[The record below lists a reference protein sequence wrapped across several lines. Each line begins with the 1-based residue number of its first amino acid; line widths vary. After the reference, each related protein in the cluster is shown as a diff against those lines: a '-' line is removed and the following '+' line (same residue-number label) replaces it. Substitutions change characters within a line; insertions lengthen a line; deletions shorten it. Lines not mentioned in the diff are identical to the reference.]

1 MEFVRADGRGLAD
14 TLRVVARTMFR
25 NALMIGLAI
34 GFAVNL
40 GDIPIPGPLRAAVD
54 MMADAA
60 LPAALFGLGGV
71 LTRYSIRASL
81 AEAGMIAA
89 LSLVLH
95 PAITYL
101 LAQGVFGL
109 PQGFVRSAV
118 MTAAMAPGVNSY
130 VFASMYSRGQAQA
143 ASAVLLAT
151 ALLVLTASAWL
162 AILGGV
168 G

>member
-1 MEFVRADGRGLAD
+1 
-14 TLRVVARTMFR
+14 
-25 NALMIGLAI
+25 
-34 GFAVNL
+34 
-40 GDIPIPGPLRAAVD
+40 

-71 LTRYSIRASL
+71 LTRYAIRASL

-89 LSLVLH
+89 LSLSVH
-95 PAITYL
+95 PAITFL

-130 VFASMYSRGQAQA
+130 VFASMYARGQAQA

-151 ALLVLTASAWL
+151 AFLVLTASVWL

-168 G
+168 S